1 MSDGGEDQG
10 ADEAFW
16 GRRRRRIIT
25 SLLERAVSRERLLL
39 LSDGGVRVGA
49 HTRQGLQEK
58 AGFLGG
64 SPACVGHP
72 YCMEVMLCN
81 VLVALTVALG
91 ATVALLLAPSD
102 ADLPRSADTDYMSI
116 H

>member
-1 MSDGGEDQG
+1 M
-10 ADEAFW
+10 
-16 GRRRRRIIT
+16 
-25 SLLERAVSRERLLL
+25 
-39 LSDGGVRVGA
+39 GA